1 MTKHFVDMNSDSPTK
16 IVKLIQLSEQF
27 KAGFKVNV
35 KRPVYAANL
44 FFLKI
49 AQERMRH
56 FIWQNKD

>member
-44 FFLKI
+44 FF
-49 AQERMRH
+49 
-56 FIWQNKD
+56 